1 MKKHLIV
8 LLICLLSLSSPCHSQ
23 SLDEMQ
29 QDFDRTVGVCASD
42 GMATAI
48 GASMMGWGLAIIVG
62 ISILSIVLHQSSNNH
77 SPTTSQGGTG
87 NSSTG
92 GAAGS
97 GVGSVI

>member
-62 ISILSIVLHQSSNNH
+62 ISILSIVLHQSQTAHTPTSN
-77 SPTTSQGGTG
+77 QGGTV
-87 NSSTG
+87 NKTN
-92 GAAGS
+92 
-97 GVGSVI
+97 GVGSVL